1 MKKIILSLFAVV
13 SAAVMFVSCSKSDPK
28 GVAKEWLTDFYHQDY
43 DAAKKLS
50 TEETKNMIA
59 TIQGFTSAFPDSVKQ
74 KAKQTTITIINDSTK
89 IEGDKAT
96 VKFIAS
102 DNPSKQEELHLKKEN
117 EKWLVQFSKNDMM
130 SGDTKTGDAP
140 AATMTPDNSAAPAGT
155 PDANMAPDTSAK
167 H

>member
-1 MKKIILSLFAVV
+1 MKKIILSLSAVV
-13 SAAVMFVSCSKSDPK
+13 IAAVMFVGCNKSDPK
-28 GVAKEWLTDFYHQDY
+28 SVAKEWLTDFYHQDY

-50 TEETKNMIA
+50 SEDTKNMIA

-74 KAKQTTITIINDSTK
+74 KAKQTTITIKDSK

-102 DNPSKQEELHLKKEN
+102 DNPTKEEELHLKKEN
-117 EKWLVQFSKNDMM
+117 DKWLVQFSKNDMM
-130 SGDTKTGDAP
+130 NGDSKGGDNGG
-140 AATMTPDNSAAPAGT
+140 ATLTPDNSATSAAAPA
-155 PDANMAPDTSAK
+155 DANMAPDTSVK